1 MSEYVKDFDTWN
13 KKKKETDAKLSD
25 RNLYIH
31 EREVWWSSIGVN
43 VGSEVDGKNEN
54 FERPVLVA
62 KVISGGGFMGIP
74 LTTKQKGHRY
84 EVSVQHER
92 GTVYAN
98 VSQLRF
104 FSAKRLLRKVGVVDQ
119 ASFATVLR
127 RVRELFG

>member
-1 MSEYVKDFDTWN
+1 MIEYVKAFDEWN
-13 KKKKETDAKLSD
+13 QKKKVTDAKLID
-25 RNLYIH
+25 RSLYIH

-62 KVISGGGFMGIP
+62 KVISGGGFFGIP

-84 EVSVQHER
+84 EVVVRHDK
-92 GTVYAN
+92 GVVYAN

-104 FSAKRLLRKVGVVDQ
+104 FSSKRLLRKVGVVDQ
-119 ASFATVLR
+119 SSFSAVMSSIRT
-127 RVRELFG
+127 LFS